1 MSTCLWVPSSA
12 PSLPCVPISP
22 LLLLAPLSPLAPRRS
37 FLIVVPTAFYIV
49 LAFPYNPHET
59 LPTLLAGTY
68 MLGCLAN
75 ALRLIRQLPPKVQAH
90 REWMTR
96 AWAISLAI
104 GLVRLLFLVAHYGAG
119 ISGMR

>member
-1 MSTCLWVPSSA
+1 M
-12 PSLPCVPISP
+12 
-22 LLLLAPLSPLAPRRS
+22 
-37 FLIVVPTAFYIV
+37 PTAFYIV

-119 ISGMR
+119 MSGMR